1 MNTNNKITGILLL
14 LLYVCITTA
23 LLNDAFIGPFNLQN
37 LLRYVSLFGIIGVGA
52 VFVIITGGID
62 LSIGS
67 MVGLTG
73 CILTLTLN
81 GWIDAPAAANVGFVI
96 RFLAGE
102 AIVLGL
108 GWGVGLAI
116 RKRRA
121 GHAGS
126 RGELIAVVVL
136 LAGGAVGWAIASLIN
151 GLSLPNWAT
160 IPVCLFTALSVAVH
174 LGWLHGILI
183 TKLKLQPFV
192 VTLCGLMCYR
202 GLSRWLANDAT
213 QGFGTKYDESLRLL
227 AIGKPCTAT
236 LILLLGGAALV
247 AWGLWRVLTG
257 LPEVRRTNRAW
268 GGLLLVLGAALV
280 AISSSKYWQ
289 GWSTSY
295 GQTLF
300 AIGGW
305 EIKTWSVSVPRESQA
320 HPAEYMKLAVYP
332 LIASVAGLLFAL
344 ARRAWRAGRS
354 QSLVLS
360 VIVPALTGGGS
371 LAALYRVKQWIG
383 DEAVTFSSSDTQ
395 TLTKMLAVCA
405 AMAGLMSG
413 IALLASQAI
422 RGKSLVEKLLLTSA
436 AFCAVLW
443 LLGFTAI
450 HNTKV
455 QVPFF
460 FLLVVAVL
468 AGVFLNRTVYGR
480 YLFALGRN
488 EEAARYSGINTDRM
502 IVTAYVVCAA
512 CAGLGGILFTLDSNN
527 IEPSGHGSFY
537 ELYAIAA
544 AVLGG
549 CSLRGGEGSVVGVI
563 LGAAIMRV
571 LFNAPNMIG
580 VAQQLELFTMGIVIL
595 IGVVAD
601 EQIRNAATRRL
612 RQAR

>member
-1 MNTNNKITGILLL
+1 MNTNNKITGIVLL

-37 LLRYVSLFGIIGVGA
+37 LLRYISLFGIIGIGA

-81 GWIDAPAAANVGFVI
+81 GWVESPAATNIGFLSKI
-96 RFLAGE
+96 LGSE
-102 AIVLGL
+102 AILAAL
-108 GWGVGLAI
+108 GWGALLFFRAYRSQRVASSREKAVIVGLW
-116 RKRRA
+116 
-121 GHAGS
+121 
-126 RGELIAVVVL
+126 VVGL
-136 LAGGAVGWAIASLIN
+136 LGWLAAWALDGRDLAGWI
-151 GLSLPNWAT
+151 T
-160 IPVCLFTALSVAVH
+160 IPVCLIFALAVAVH

-202 GLSRWLANDAT
+202 GLSRWLANDKS

-227 AIGKPCTAT
+227 SIGKPCTAT
-236 LILLLGGAALV
+236 LV
-247 AWGLWRVLTG
+247 
-257 LPEVRRTNRAW
+257 
-268 GGLLLVLGAALV
+268 LLVSGIAFVLWGFLRAFFGQPERRRANWTWGATLIGLGSILILV
-280 AISSSKYWQ
+280 SSSKYWD
-289 GWSTSY
+289 GWTTNY
-295 GQTLF
+295 GQTLMT
-300 AIGGW
+300 IGQT
-305 EIKTWSVSVPRESQA
+305 EVKTFNIVVPTESQA
-320 HPAEYMKLAVYP
+320 RPAVWMRYAVYP
-332 LIASVAGLLFAL
+332 LVLAAAALLIAISRRMIL
-344 ARRAWRAGRS
+344 ARQKNAW
-354 QSLVLS
+354 LVYVVL
-360 VIVPALTGGGS
+360 PALLGATSLGS
-371 LAALYRVKQWIG
+371 LYRIKSWIG
-383 DEAVTFSSSDTQ
+383 DEAVTLGSGDPN
-395 TLTKMLAVCA
+395 TLWKMLAVFA
-405 AMAGLMSG
+405 AMGGLMLG
-413 IALLASQAI
+413 ISVIASTAMRSQRLFEQVTMTA
-422 RGKSLVEKLLLTSA
+422 T
-436 AFCAVLW
+436 AFFAVLW

-460 FLLVVAVL
+460 FLVGVGLL
-468 AGVFLNRTVYGR
+468 ASVFLNQTIYGR

-502 IVTAYVVCAA
+502 IIVAYIICAA

-527 IEPSGHGSFY
+527 AEPSGHGSFY

-549 CSLRGGEGSVVGVI
+549 CSLRGGEGSVMGVI

-580 VAQQLELFTMGIVIL
+580 VSQQLELFTMGVVIL

-601 EQIRNAATRRL
+601 EQIRRISARRSRLTR
-612 RQAR
+612 

>member
-1 MNTNNKITGILLL
+1 MNNKITGILLL

-37 LLRYVSLFGIIGVGA
+37 LLRYVSLFGIIGVGT

-81 GWIDAPAAANVGFVI
+81 RWTDSPAASNVGFI
-96 RFLAGE
+96 FKLLGSE
-102 AIVLGL
+102 ALIIAIAWL
-108 GWGVGLAI
+108 GWSVYRSYRSDHKFSRSEKGWLVGLI
-116 RKRRA
+116 
-121 GHAGS
+121 GIG
-126 RGELIAVVVL
+126 L
-136 LAGGAVGWAIASLIN
+136 VGWLAAFAIA
-151 GLSLPNWAT
+151 GRDLPNWAT
-160 IPVCLFTALSVAVH
+160 IPVCLFLSFAVAVH

-202 GLSRWLANDAT
+202 GLSRWLANDST

-236 LILLLGGAALV
+236 LILLVGGIALILWGFWRAFWGQPEQRRANWMWAAVLFMLGTILAV
-247 AWGLWRVLTG
+247 V
-257 LPEVRRTNRAW
+257 
-268 GGLLLVLGAALV
+268 
-280 AISSSKYWQ
+280 SSSKYWE
-289 GWSTSY
+289 GWTTTY
-295 GQTLF
+295 GKTLMT
-300 AIGGW
+300 IGSV
-305 EIKTWSVSVPRESQA
+305 EIKTWNVSVPQESVA
-320 HPAEYMKLAVYP
+320 RPAQLMKFSVYP
-332 LIASVAGLLFAL
+332 LVA
-344 ARRAWRAGRS
+344 
-354 QSLVLS
+354 
-360 VIVPALTGGGS
+360 S
-371 LAALYRVKQWIG
+371 LAALLIAMSRRLWVTLGRRPWLIHIAMPAVLCGLSLAAIHRIHGWIG
-383 DEAVTFSSSDTQ
+383 DEAVTLSSSDPQ
-395 TLTKMLAVCA
+395 TLWKMLAVFVTMGVLMIGISLIASA
-405 AMAGLMSG
+405 AL
-413 IALLASQAI
+413 
-422 RGKSLVEKLLLTSA
+422 RGKCLVEQVLLTLG
-436 AFCAVLW
+436 AFFAVLW

-460 FLLVVAVL
+460 LLIVVALL
-468 AGVFLNRTVYGR
+468 AGVFLNQSIYGR
-480 YLFALGRN
+480 YLIALGRN

-502 IVTAYVVCAA
+502 IIWAYMICAA

-601 EQIRNAATRRL
+601 EQIRRIAARRM